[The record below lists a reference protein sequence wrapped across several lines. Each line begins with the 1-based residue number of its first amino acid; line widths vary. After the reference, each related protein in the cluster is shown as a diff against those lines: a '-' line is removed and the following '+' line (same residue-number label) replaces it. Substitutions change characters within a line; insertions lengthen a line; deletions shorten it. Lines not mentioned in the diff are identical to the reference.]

1 MVCRVTKQE
10 EEKKKGKMKRRLFW
24 KKKCNKSG
32 SKELNERWGMCV
44 RAYYSYNGSLTCVCH
59 AWPPFMVFLF
69 QSFHVRV

>member
-10 EEKKKGKMKRRLFW
+10 EEKKRENETQAVLE
-24 KKKCNKSG
+24 KKCNKSG